1 MPRRGKKG
9 TDDSPD
15 DEGASAVAGKERLRS
30 RGAEE
35 AGEGPRCLKCQGRG
49 HMSRDCPVKKQLRQ
63 EKSKCWVCGQH
74 GHSRRECPGV
84 DGESWCSKN
93 KGKSAPPKGDVDGH
107 RAGALLKEKKGKLKV
122 GEEDEML
129 QNVLGLTSS
138 DTMPWID
145 GYTRLDHV
153 ASSPCPRSTSVQSAG
168 AELPRDGWGSSLFG
182 GAIVQVELRTTAL
195 LDDSLDA
202 LDGVSSGAAASCAQ
216 GHSAH
221 VLEDKSVVGAFI
233 GLAFSP
239 QVFSGSAEACDAAT
253 AVPVLQGVLRQ
264 HLRHPMAFAVG
275 VCGIDL
281 SGVSEELVPS
291 VLASQIEWMRTHIQV
306 AAQEE

>member
-1 MPRRGKKG
+1 M
-9 TDDSPD
+9 
-15 DEGASAVAGKERLRS
+15 
-30 RGAEE
+30 
-35 AGEGPRCLKCQGRG
+35 
-49 HMSRDCPVKKQLRQ
+49 
-63 EKSKCWVCGQH
+63 
-74 GHSRRECPGV
+74 
-84 DGESWCSKN
+84 
-93 KGKSAPPKGDVDGH
+93 
-107 RAGALLKEKKGKLKV
+107 
-122 GEEDEML
+122 
-129 QNVLGLTSS
+129 
-138 DTMPWID
+138 
-145 GYTRLDHV
+145 
-153 ASSPCPRSTSVQSAG
+153 
-168 AELPRDGWGSSLFG
+168 
-182 GAIVQVELRTTAL
+182 QVELRTTAL
-195 LDDSLDA
+195 LDDA
-202 LDGVSSGAAASCAQ
+202 LDSLVGISSGAAASCAQ

-264 HLRHPMAFAVG
+264 HLRHPKAFAVG

>member
-9 TDDSPD
+9 KGESSD
-15 DEGASAVAGKERLRS
+15 DEGASAVAGQERLRA
-30 RGAEE
+30 RGAGE
-35 AGEGPRCLKCQGRG
+35 ADEGPRCLKCQGRG

-107 RAGALLKEKKGKLKV
+107 RAGALFKGKKGKLKV

-138 DTMPWID
+138 DTVPWID
-145 GYTRLDHV
+145 GYKRLDHV
-153 ASSPCPRSTSVQSAG
+153 ASSLGAG
-168 AELPRDGWGSSLFG
+168 AESPWDGWGSSLFG
-182 GAIVQVELRTTAL
+182 GAVVQVELRTTAL
-195 LDDSLDA
+195 LDDA
-202 LDGVSSGAAASCAQ
+202 LDSLVGISSGAAASCAQ

-264 HLRHPMAFAVG
+264 HLRHPKAFAVG

-281 SGVSEELVPS
+281 SGVTEDLVPS

-306 AAQEE
+306 AAQERKVLNRRF